1 MVAGGGG
8 AGTPRV
14 NVTRSL
20 SDVIRDV
27 QRIVEKGERALDE
40 LSAIA
45 LAVAEER
52 PNPPPRPRR
61 PAPPAGSAPVAETL
75 RFEGMDKGRAVVSL
89 GGAKRVALPPALAE
103 LVGVLASDDLPSPD
117 EFVAWKSL
125 DRLGELLEK
134 RLARRFTRHNVSQ
147 LLSRL
152 RKALKGAD
160 LDPRLIESSQPLGAR
175 LRLRRRQAGVCAG

>member
-8 AGTPRV
+8 AGAPRV

-20 SDVIRDV
+20 GDVIRDV
-27 QRIVEKGERALDE
+27 RRMVEKGERALDE
-40 LSAIA
+40 LSVIVQ
-45 LAVAEER
+45 AVAGER
-52 PNPPPRPRR
+52 PNPPPRARHAV
-61 PAPPAGSAPVAETL
+61 PAAGPAPVAEAL

-89 GGAKRVALPPALAE
+89 GGAKRVALPPTLAE
-103 LVGVLASDDLPSPD
+103 LVGVLASDDSPSPD
-117 EFVAWKSL
+117 ELVAWKSL
-125 DRLGELLEK
+125 DRLGDLLEK

-175 LRLRRRQAGVCAG
+175 LRLRRRPPGVCAG